1 VVALL
6 TEDNMNEHKRAVGR
20 RRLLDAGPYR
30 SLLDDYG
37 RNLAGIGFGPV
48 TVGIYRGSARHF
60 LAWLVQS
67 AIALDAVGPDIV
79 GRFAGHDCR
88 CHSAPR
94 PLGRYY
100 INRVDRFVHYLA
112 AEGHVPARPE
122 TEAPAMDSNVAG
134 WLESLARHRGLS
146 PVTIDRHGRMLA
158 QILPLIGY
166 DSSRYTARIIRDGL
180 HEHAWTACSAHYP
193 KMVASALRG
202 YLRHLAHL
210 GLAAADLDRAVP
222 TAKTWR
228 LASLPRYLEPEQV
241 ERLVASCDPATMIGR
256 RDRAILLLLARLG
269 LRARDVAELGLTDI
283 DWAGATLRVC
293 GKGRREVRLPLP
305 QDAGDALIAWIAGP
319 RPDGT
324 ARAVFVRLLPPFT
337 PVTPGVVS
345 SAVRRAV
352 ERAGITDAPTRGS
365 NLLRHSA
372 ATAMLRGG
380 ATLDAIATVLRHR
393 SSDTTAH
400 YAKVDVAMLGAVAQA
415 WPAEHRPDR
424 RLRAT
429 PLLVQA
435 WPESVP
441 C

>member
-1 VVALL
+1 MVAQL
-6 TEDNMNEHKRAVGR
+6 TEDDMNEHKRAIGQ
-20 RRLLDAGPYR
+20 RRLLNAGPYQ

-37 RNLAGIGFGPV
+37 RHLAGIGFASV
-48 TVGIYRGSARHF
+48 SVQIHLGSVRHF
-60 LAWLVQS
+60 LAWLMQS
-67 AIALDAVGPDIV
+67 TIALDAVGPDIV
-79 GRFAGHDCR
+79 GRFAGHDCH

-100 INRVDRFVHYLA
+100 INRVDRFVRHLA

-122 TEAPAMDSNVAG
+122 TEAPAMDRNVAG

-158 QILPLIGY
+158 QILPLIGC
-166 DSSRYTARIIRDGL
+166 DPSRYTARIIRDGL
-180 HEHAWTACSAHYP
+180 HEHARTARSAHYP

-202 YLRHLAHL
+202 YLRHLTHL
-210 GLAAADLDRAVP
+210 GHAAPDLDRAVP

-228 LASLPRYLEPEQV
+228 LASLPRYLEPDRV
-241 ERLVASCDPATMIGR
+241 ERLVASCDPEIMIGR

-269 LRARDVAELGLTDI
+269 LRARDVAELKLADI

-293 GKGRREVRLPLP
+293 GKGRREVLLPLP
-305 QDAGDALIAWIAGP
+305 QDAGDALIAWLTGP
-319 RPDGT
+319 RPQGVGD
-324 ARAVFVRLLPPFT
+324 AVFLRLLPPFA
-337 PVTPGVVS
+337 PVTPRVVS
-345 SAVRRAV
+345 GVVRRAV
-352 ERAGITDAPTRGS
+352 ERAGITDAPSRGS
-365 NLLRHSA
+365 HLLRHSA

-393 SSDTTAH
+393 SSVTTAH

-424 RLRAT
+424 RLQAT
-429 PLLVQA
+429 PLVVQV

>member
-1 VVALL
+1 MVAHL
-6 TEDNMNEHKRAVGR
+6 TEDNMNEHERAVGR
-20 RRLLDAGPYR
+20 RRLLDAGLYKP
-30 SLLDDYG
+30 LLDDYG
-37 RNLAGIGFGPV
+37 RHLAGIGFALV
-48 TVGIYRGSARHF
+48 SVQIHLGSVRHF

-67 AIALDAVGPDIV
+67 AIALDEVGSDIV
-79 GRFAGHDCR
+79 VHFAGHDCR

-94 PLGRYY
+94 PLGQYY
-100 INRVDRFVHYLA
+100 INRVDRFVRHLA
-112 AEGHVPARPE
+112 VEGHVPPRPE
-122 TEAPAMDSNVAG
+122 TEAPAMDRNVAG
-134 WLESLARHRGLS
+134 WLEALARQRGLS
-146 PVTIDRHGRMLA
+146 PVTIAGHGRMLA
-158 QILPLIGY
+158 QVLPLIGS
-166 DSSRYTARIIRDGL
+166 DPSRYTARIIRDGL
-180 HEHAWTACSAHYP
+180 HQHAQTARSAHYP

-210 GLAAADLDRAVP
+210 GLTAPDLDRAVP

-241 ERLVASCDPATMIGR
+241 EHLVASCDPETMGGR

-269 LRARDVAELGLTDI
+269 LRARDVAELSLADI

-305 QDAGDALIAWIAGP
+305 QDAGDALIAWLAGP
-319 RPDGT
+319 LPHGP
-324 ARAVFVRLLPPFT
+324 ARAVFLRLLPPFT
-337 PVTPGVVS
+337 PVTSGTVS
-345 SAVRRAV
+345 TVVRRAV
-352 ERAGITDAPTRGS
+352 ERAGITDAPSRGS

-380 ATLDAIATVLRHR
+380 ATPDVIATVLRHR

-435 WPESVP
+435 WPETAP